1 MLSTSIAH
9 GTGLFFYTF
18 VDSRVNMAE
27 EQRIVRKTQR
37 SSRISTV
44 VSIGLVLFLLGVLGV
59 LLLHAQKLSAYVKEN
74 IELSI
79 QLKPESDSSAVNE
92 LLARITS
99 AGYVKSARL
108 VTKEEAADTMKKELG
123 EDFISFLGYNPLNAA
138 IDVRMR
144 ADFADNSTIQSFIS
158 SVKTN
163 PLVKDIQYQASLVES
178 INRNLSA
185 ITLILLTFS
194 LLLILVSVALI
205 NNTIRI
211 SLYSKR
217 LLIKSMILVG
227 ATKGFIRTPFMLTS
241 IWNGLI
247 GGVIS
252 LLLLVGLLYV
262 ALQKVPELSLIRD
275 IRLMVIVSG
284 SMLLLGIIL
293 SLICTWFAVNKFLR
307 YRTEDLY

>member
-1 MLSTSIAH
+1 
-9 GTGLFFYTF
+9 
-18 VDSRVNMAE
+18 MAE